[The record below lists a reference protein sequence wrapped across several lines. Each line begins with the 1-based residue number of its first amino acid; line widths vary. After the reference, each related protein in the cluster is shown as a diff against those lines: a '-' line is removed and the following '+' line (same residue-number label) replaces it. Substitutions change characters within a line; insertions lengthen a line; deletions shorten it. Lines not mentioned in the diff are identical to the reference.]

1 MTVKE
6 IEYQGRKLTARQYA
20 NGWQIEIVTLRRER
34 VTQTMTLREGG
45 SNRRREK
52 DRWRRGRFKDF
63 WRTGNTSGSGEAIQ
77 TRNTT
82 QGVRYKKSIA
92 LPRCISGP
100 FRGRYLSRWHSA

>member
-63 WRTGNTSGSGEAIQ
+63 WSSLAAGDREYFRQRRGHTDAKYNPRGEI
-77 TRNTT
+77 
-82 QGVRYKKSIA
+82 
-92 LPRCISGP
+92 
-100 FRGRYLSRWHSA
+100 